1 MSSSAVRFTGTH
13 KAQFSICLFCFN
25 LIKHEEEWVQI
36 RLQSNSAYFSKL
48 RFLNTG
54 NSSTLEHREI
64 IYAFTDR
71 AGAVSFLRGKW
82 NARLGSFLCK
92 IVHQISSKL
101 PLWLRDVLSTSTV
114 LSLASSAVKFS
125 LCMKRCNAA
134 RKRNKD
140 TNKNK
145 IKPYANP
152 HVLMRLT
159 VCSVCLGSQTPKW
172 ILYRSNFWI

>member
-1 MSSSAVRFTGTH
+1 MCS
-13 KAQFSICLFCFN
+13 FCFN

-36 RLQSNSAYFSKL
+36 RPQSNSTYFSKL
-48 RFLNTG
+48 QFLNTG

-64 IYAFTDR
+64 MYAFTDR

-82 NARLGSFLCK
+82 NVRLGSFLCK
-92 IVHQISSKL
+92 IEHQISSKL
-101 PLWLRDVLSTSTV
+101 PLWLCDVLSTSTV
-114 LSLASSAVKFS
+114 SSLASTAVKFS

-134 RKRNKD
+134 KKRNKD